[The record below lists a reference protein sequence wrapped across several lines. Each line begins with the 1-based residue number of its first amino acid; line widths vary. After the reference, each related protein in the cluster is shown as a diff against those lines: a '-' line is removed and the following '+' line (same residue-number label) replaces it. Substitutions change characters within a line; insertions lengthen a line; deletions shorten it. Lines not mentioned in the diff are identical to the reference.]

1 MIGEYIARDRP
12 MAASRIVEHILESVD
27 NLSTHPFLGR
37 PGRLPGTREL
47 VVAGTPFIV
56 PYQVREDEV
65 VILRVFHAAR
75 KWPDSF

>member
-1 MIGEYIARDRP
+1 
-12 MAASRIVEHILESVD
+12 MAASRIVEHIFESV
-27 NLSTHPFLGR
+27 NHLATHPLLGR

-47 VVAGTPFIV
+47 IISGTPFIV
-56 PYQVREDEV
+56 PYRVREDEV